1 MDIDI
6 VITKAQEQLQLAMEA
21 QHQENS
27 LQHWTEMAVKAWV
40 MEFGRMVVSDKEVVE
55 EASKLVVERV
65 AGKKMAAKAVAAAVE
80 RIQNKQIQMSN
91 FWLLQFSL
99 EVNSVV

>member
-1 MDIDI
+1 M
-6 VITKAQEQLQLAMEA
+6 
-21 QHQENS
+21 
-27 LQHWTEMAVKAWV
+27 
-40 MEFGRMVVSDKEVVE
+40 E